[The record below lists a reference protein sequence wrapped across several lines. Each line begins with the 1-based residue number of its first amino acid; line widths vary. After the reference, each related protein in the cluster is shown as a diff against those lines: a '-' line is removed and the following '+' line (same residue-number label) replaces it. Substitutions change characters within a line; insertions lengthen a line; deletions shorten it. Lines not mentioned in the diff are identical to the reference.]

1 MKNLFLTVFLLCN
14 YLVNAQETFVTNG
27 SKNNIHNYYAFTNA
41 TIYKDFQT
49 KIEKG
54 TLLIKDGKVIE
65 VGEKGKVK
73 IPKNTVVYDLDGKHI
88 YPSLIDIY
96 SDYGIPTAEKSKTP
110 KFGAQFES
118 NRKGAYNWNEA
129 IHPEVESGLL
139 FTVDKKKSEEL
150 RNLGF
155 GVVLTHQQDGIIRGT
170 SALVTLA
177 DDIANQVMLNDKTA
191 TQISFDK
198 GTSTQDYPGSLM
210 GAIALIRQTYYDVDW
225 YFNNK
230 NIPEYNISLAKMAEN
245 WELPTIFEAKDK
257 LDILR
262 ADLIGDEFEMQYIFK
277 GNGDEYERIKEIK
290 ATEGRLIVPVNFPEA
305 YDVTDPYNAMVVP
318 FKDIKSW
325 ELAPYNL
332 GIIANN
338 GIDFSITA
346 ADLKDKKTFW
356 SNLRKAIENG
366 LSEEA
371 ALKAL
376 TYSPAEFIKMNDQ
389 IGSLSKDKW
398 ANFIITSKNL
408 FDEKNVIYENWIKGK
423 KYLINDYS
431 IVDIRGD
438 YHLKIN
444 NKVYDLAI
452 KGEKEKPTGNIE
464 IITLSDTAKADTASV
479 KVNLTLQAN
488 NITISFNPN
497 DDLDSATIRLGG
509 YVNHNAV
516 VWEGNGQLSNGSWI
530 KWSSIKGEHH
540 KEDKKSEQS
549 EDPALV
555 AGTIK
560 KDSLIVPT
568 IYFPNMA
575 YGLDSVPA
583 VVTLLIKN
591 VTVWTNEDEGILKNT
606 DVLLKDGKITQIG
619 KNLAQEGAEIVDGS
633 GKHLT
638 AGIIDEHSHIAISRG
653 VNECTQAVTAEVS
666 IADVV
671 DSDDIN
677 IYRQLAGGVVASHLL
692 HGSCNPIGGQSAIIK
707 LKWGSSP
714 EEMKIKDTD
723 GYIKFALGEN
733 VKQSNWGPFNRSRF
747 PQTRMG
753 VEQVYYDAF
762 IRAKEYQDV
771 WDKYAA
777 LPVKTKANS
786 YAPRIDLEME
796 TLNEILNKERFI
808 SCHSYQQSEINMLMH
823 VGDSM
828 GFTVNTFTH
837 ILEGYKVADKMK
849 KHGAG
854 GSTFSDWWAYKF
866 EVNDAIPYNGAIMHK
881 QGIVTAFNSDDAEM
895 GRRLNH
901 EAAKAVKYGG
911 VSEEEAWKFVTLNP
925 AKLLHL
931 DDKMGSI
938 KVGKDADVVL
948 WSNNP
953 LSVYATVEK
962 TIIEGAV
969 YFDRQ
974 MDEALQK
981 RNREEKA
988 KIIEKMIGVKAK
1000 GGKTQKPKAKYNK
1013 TYHCDTVGE

>member
-1 MKNLFLTVFLLCN
+1 MKKFFLTIFVVCSF
-14 YLVNAQETFVTNG
+14 LVNAQETFITNG
-27 SKNNIHNYYAFTNA
+27 SKNNVHNYYAFTNA
-41 TIYKDFQT
+41 IIFQDYQT
-49 KIEKG
+49 KIENG
-54 TLLIKDGKVIE
+54 VLLIKDGKVIE
-65 VGEKGKVK
+65 VGEKEQVK
-73 IPKNTVVYDLDGKHI
+73 IPKNTVIYDLDGKYI
-88 YPSLIDIY
+88 YPSLIDLY
-96 SDYGIPTAEKSKTP
+96 SDYGIPVVEKSKTP
-110 KFGAQFES
+110 NFKPQFES

-129 IHPEVESGLL
+129 VHPEVESGLL

-191 TQISFDK
+191 MQLSFDK

-230 NIPEYNISLAKMAEN
+230 SLPEYNISLAKMVEN
-245 WELPTIFEAKDK
+245 WELPTIFDTKDK

-277 GNGDEYERIKEIK
+277 GNGDEYQRINEIK
-290 ATEGRLIVPVNFPEA
+290 ATTGRLIIPVNFPEA

-318 FKDIKSW
+318 FKDIKFW

-332 GIIANN
+332 GIVANN

-346 ADLKDKKTFW
+346 ANLKDKKVFW
-356 SNLRKAIENG
+356 KNLRKAIENG

-376 TYSPAEFIKMNDQ
+376 TFSPAEFIKMNDQ
-389 IGSLSKDKW
+389 VGSLNKDMW
-398 ANFIITSKNL
+398 ANFIITSENL
-408 FDEKNVIYENWIKGK
+408 FSEKNIIYENWIKGK
-423 KYLINDYS
+423 KYQLKDYS
-431 IVDIRGD
+431 LADIRGH

-444 NKVYDLAI
+444 EKIYDLTI
-452 KGEKEKPTGNIE
+452 KGEIEKPIGSIE
-464 IITLSDTAKADTASV
+464 IITPNDTAKTDTASV

-497 DDLDSATIRLGG
+497 DDLDSATIRLSG

-516 VWEGNGQLSNGSWI
+516 VWEGNGQMSNGTWI
-530 KWSSIKGEHH
+530 NWSAIKGEHH
-540 KEDKKSEQS
+540 KEEKNSKEEKIDST
-549 EDPALV
+549 A
-555 AGTIK
+555 T
-560 KDSLIVPT
+560 DSLIIPN
-568 IYFPNMA
+568 IYYPNMA
-575 YGLDSVPA
+575 YGLDSVPKA
-583 VVTLLIKN
+583 ETLIIKN
-591 VTVWTNEDEGILKNT
+591 VTVWTNEAEGILKNT
-606 DVLLKDGKITQIG
+606 DVLLKDGKIAQIG
-619 KNLAQEGAEIVDGS
+619 KNLAVEGATIVDGS

-671 DSDDIN
+671 DCDDIN
-677 IYRQLAGGVVASHLL
+677 IYRQLAGGVVASQLL
-692 HGSCNPIGGQSAIIK
+692 HGSCNPVGGQSALIK

-714 EEMKIKDTD
+714 EEMKIKETD

-895 GRRLNH
+895 GRRLNQ

-911 VSEEEAWKFVTLNP
+911 VTEEEAWKFVTLNP

-948 WSNNP
+948 WSDNP
-953 LSVYATVEK
+953 LSIYATVEK
-962 TIIEGAV
+962 TIIEGVV

-988 KIIEKMIGVKAK
+988 KIIEKMIGEKAK
-1000 GGKTQKPKAKYNK
+1000 GAKTQKPKAKYNK